1 VAEKELN
8 LSPNPFIPRLSR
20 RVLGALIAVAL
31 LFPAAAA
38 TGVSTESVVASD
50 GSCTNWSSR
59 TVPPDT
65 IRVLRRSGKIEQ
77 VGFRRYVE
85 VVMASEWPN
94 HLPRAALETAAVAVK
109 QYGWSHALAGRGK
122 FTGNGRCYDVTDTTR
137 HQLYKPETRSP
148 GSNITRAVKSTW
160 DISVRKGGQF
170 FQTGYRRGDN
180 VACGRDA
187 DGRKLFARSVIDC
200 ARKGKSRAQIQ
211 AIYYGNDLTIH
222 SGGGVVASKPASQ
235 PAPKA
240 TPKPTPKPTPKAT
253 PKPTP
258 RPTPKPTPKPT
269 PRPTPKPTPT
279 PTPELTTEQALE
291 ALPEGIVPI
300 AIPQAIAQP
309 TTYPGWY
316 APDLLMQPT
325 PWDGPQFVGWD
336 AWREWVIGPEFVG
349 WPEEEYAGEFESG
362 QWSMPHL
369 PPSPPITLPGPSEG
383 STDSGRVAVSRREPV
398 VVAVSVYA
406 GSGQLPA

>member
-1 VAEKELN
+1 MAQKELK
-8 LSPNPFIPRLSR
+8 LSPNPSVPRLLSR

-31 LFPAAAA
+31 LFPAAAV
-38 TGVSTESVVASD
+38 TGLGSGSVAASD

-59 TVPPDT
+59 NVPPET

-85 VVMASEWPN
+85 VVMASEWPD

-122 FTGNGRCYDVTDTTR
+122 FTSNGRCYDVTDTTR

-160 DISVRKGGQF
+160 AISVRKGGQF

-187 DGRKLFARSVIDC
+187 DGRKLYARSVIDC
-200 ARKGKSRAQIQ
+200 ARKGKSRVQIQ
-211 AIYYGNDLTIH
+211 AIYYGSDLTIH
-222 SGGGVVASKPASQ
+222 SGGGVVASKAASQ

-240 TPKPTPKPTPKAT
+240 TPKATPKPTPKAT

-258 RPTPKPTPKPT
+258 RPTP
-269 PRPTPKPTPT
+269 RPTPT

-300 AIPQAIAQP
+300 AIPQAIAQS
-309 TTYPGWY
+309 TTHLDWYEPGM
-316 APDLLMQPT
+316 LMEPMS
-325 PWDGPQFVGWD
+325 WDGPQYVGWG
-336 AWREWVIGPEFVG
+336 AWREWVIGPEFLE
-349 WPEEEYAGEFESG
+349 WPEEDYVGEFESG
-362 QWSMPHL
+362 QWSL
-369 PPSPPITLPGPSEG
+369 PYQPLAPSPPVSLPGGSEESRSG
-383 STDSGRVAVSRREPV
+383 GRVANRREPV
-398 VVAVSVYA
+398 LVTINVYT
-406 GSGQLPA
+406 GSGRLSA